1 MPEIN
6 PSKIVPNTSG
16 AKSVDKEGDIRTKYF
31 EVTFPLR
38 SLNKDTFGLLSDKP
52 TVTLSLGEFVAFHT
66 FSGKADIPNRQSVAK
81 MTDKQ
86 KRETLLYHFGIFLYG
101 DAKNSS
107 LKKLAIIELKNYF
120 LEPLSKFDNRK
131 VSKSEGMSFIKD
143 YISKALMAGNT
154 DEIISFGL
162 EKNFNV
168 LFNEETVFLRD
179 NFKNPTLSAYNRF
192 EKAFLPEVP
201 PNAKIAHFKEF
212 RTFYDIKN
220 IRNLKKVVDLK
231 EIIARMSSL
240 NDESNDK
247 RFK

>member
-1 MPEIN
+1 MSEIN
-6 PSKIVPNTSG
+6 PSNILPNVSG

-38 SLNKDTFGLLSDKP
+38 SLNKDTIGLLNEKP
-52 TVTLSLGEFVAFHT
+52 SVTLSLGEFVAFRT

-143 YISKALMAGNT
+143 YISKALTGNT
-154 DEIISFGL
+154 DETINFAL
-162 EKNFNV
+162 EENFNA
-168 LFNEETVFLRD
+168 LLSEKTVFLRD
-179 NFKNPTLSAYNRF
+179 NFKNPTLSAYKRF
-192 EKAFLPEVP
+192 ERAFLPEVP
-201 PNAKIAHFKEF
+201 QNAKIAHFKEF

-220 IRNLKKVVDLK
+220 IRNLKKVVDLE
-231 EIIARMSSL
+231 EIIARMSCL

-247 RFK
+247 EFK